1 MTCPTNPSPL
11 ALDFRRSAPLASMFD
26 DPKELGRI
34 YYSGTN
40 PDADRADDAL
50 LSLMPPTPYR

>member
-1 MTCPTNPSPL
+1 M
-11 ALDFRRSAPLASMFD
+11 LDDDD

-34 YYSGTN
+34 YYSGIN
-40 PDADRADDAL
+40 PDAARADYAL